1 MESPRFHQLPPEADM
16 TDVHALLI
24 AAFAYMEGRIDPPS
38 SLTRMTPASFSEA
51 AMAGELWV
59 AGTPPVAC
67 MVLTPQTDTLYL
79 GKMAIAPSHRGSGL
93 ARRMIAHATERAKAL
108 GLPSVTLQTRIEL
121 VENQKAFTALG
132 FTETGRTAHAGYP
145 SPTSITYCREV

>member
-24 AAFAYMEGRIDPPS
+24 AAFAYMEGWIDPPS

-51 AMAGELWV
+51 AKAGELWV
-59 AGTPPVAC
+59 AGTPPLAC

-93 ARRMIAHATERAKAL
+93 ARRMIAHALERAKAL
-108 GLPSVTLQTRIEL
+108 GLPSLTLQTRIEL

-145 SPTSITYCREV
+145 SPTSITYSLDV